1 MPLQTD
7 FAATSRVDSDVV
19 SRFARSCRALGLSV
33 HDRRRPPDLPAAR
46 SGFAELTRIAREQCD
61 AWTGLGAAG
70 GDTSRHASSKASGRT
85 VKTAWRVAASRSS
98 LATGDLTFSYET
110 GLYLQFRRDGPDDF
124 ALASAGHPLRR
135 PATTWPRTRS
145 WGSTHHP
152 PAALAR
158 GAVGPGGMYYR
169 PSAGRTWC
177 DCSPRWSTT
186 RRWTRRMRM
195 PCAVALGTALARLG
209 MFAPALSYL
218 EEPAG
223 PVDVAAVDGTLV
235 KALSLRAQGE
245 DLDGRRRA
253 RRALRRQP
261 RERRG
266 RDAIS
271 DTSFGIVPT
280 TAARIEAR
288 SDPWDPETEPTETDF
303 VDPGAKE
310 RKAHLLIEAEAEL
323 AEFIGLEEVKYQVA
337 RLKSSVA
344 MAIRRQDRGL
354 TVAHRTNHLV
364 FAGPPGTG
372 KTTIARVVAK
382 IYCGLGIL
390 KKETVREV
398 HRADLIGQH
407 IGETEAKTNGIIDS
421 ALDGVL
427 FLDEAYALVSTGAKN
442 DFGLVAIDTLLARM
456 ENDRDRLVVIVAGYR
471 KDLDAFLDTN
481 EGLRSR
487 FTRSIDFPSYSPHEL
502 VGDRD
507 ARWPRSETASS
518 SPPPSTIWSRC
529 SLSSPPQPLPMPTV
543 SQRRSLDIAGNG
555 RFVRNLVE
563 RSEEER
569 EYRLDHSDTEE
580 FTDDELMTI
589 TDDDVS
595 ELRHPVAAR
604 PRSDGAAMSD
614 PDNQD
619 RREFTSRT
627 PVNENPDRV
636 VYRRGFVTRHQ
647 VSGWRFI
654 MRRIASGVALHDT
667 RMLVDPLR
675 TQSAQFSSAPWCSSP
690 GCRLLRLLADPA
702 RRGGG

>member
-1 MPLQTD
+1 VPLSTD

-19 SRFARSCRALGLSV
+19 SRFATCCRALGLSV
-33 HDRRRPPDLPAAR
+33 HDRRRPPDLSAAR

-61 AWTGLGAAG
+61 AWTGLAAA
-70 GDTSRHASSKASGRT
+70 GDTSARVIEAVWRT
-85 VKTAWRVAASRSS
+85 VKSAGVLQREVD
-98 LATGDLTFSYET
+98 LADGDLVFGYDT
-110 GLYLQFRRDGPDDF
+110 GLYLQFAASTPDDF
-124 ALASAGHPLRR
+124 ALAYAVTLCDAGDYAVADKLVDPLIARR
-135 PATTWPRTRS
+135 PS
-145 WGSTHHP
+145 W
-152 PAALAR
+152 LEAR
-158 GAVGPGGMYYR
+158 WVRVAMYYR
-169 PSAGRTWC
+169 TE
-177 DCSPRWSTT
+177 RWSDVVRLLTPIVNDAKLDE
-186 RRWTRRMRM
+186 RYAH
-195 PCAVALGTALARLG
+195 AVRIALGTSLARLG

-218 EEPAG
+218 EDPSG
-223 PVDVAAVDGTLV
+223 PVAVAAVDGALAR
-235 KALSLRAQGE
+235 ALSLRAQGE
-245 DLDGRRRA
+245 DLDA
-253 RRALRRQP
+253 ADVLAELYAANP
-261 RERRG
+261 ENEEVEM
-266 RDAIS
+266 AIS
-271 DTSFGIVPT
+271 DTSYGIVPT

-288 SDPWDPETEPTETDF
+288 TDPWDPETEPSETDF

-344 MAIRRQDRGL
+344 MAIRRQERGL
-354 TVAHRTNHLV
+354 TVANRTNHLV

-456 ENDRDRLVVIVAGYR
+456 ENDRERLVVIVAGYR

-502 VGDRD
+502 VEIAMRMAEKRD
-507 ARWPRSETASS
+507 SVFEPAALQHMETLFGQLASVTT
-518 SPPPSTIWSRC
+518 PDANG
-529 SLSSPPQPLPMPTV
+529 V
-543 SQRRSLDIAGNG
+543 ERRNLDIAGNG

-569 EYRLDHSDTEE
+569 EFRLDHSQTDD
-580 FTDDELMTI
+580 FTDDQLMTI
-589 TDDDVS
+589 TDQDVTRSAVPLLRGLGLSVS
-595 ELRHPVAAR
+595 E
-604 PRSDGAAMSD
+604 
-614 PDNQD
+614 
-619 RREFTSRT
+619 
-627 PVNENPDRV
+627 
-636 VYRRGFVTRHQ
+636 
-647 VSGWRFI
+647 
-654 MRRIASGVALHDT
+654 
-667 RMLVDPLR
+667 
-675 TQSAQFSSAPWCSSP
+675 
-690 GCRLLRLLADPA
+690 
-702 RRGGG
+702 

>member
-1 MPLQTD
+1 MPLPTD

-19 SRFARSCRALGLSV
+19 SRFATCCRALGLSV
-33 HDRRRPPDLPAAR
+33 HDRRRPPDLSAAR
-46 SGFAELTRIAREQCD
+46 AGFAELTRIAREQCD
-61 AWTGLGAAG
+61 AWTGLAAA
-70 GDTSRHASSKASGRT
+70 GDTSARVIEAVWQT
-85 VKTAWRVAASRSS
+85 VTSAGVLQREVD
-98 LATGDLTFSYET
+98 LADGDLVFDYDT
-110 GLYLQFRRDGPDDF
+110 GLYLQFAASTPDDF
-124 ALASAGHPLRR
+124 QLAYAVTLCDSGEYAAADNLVGPLIERR
-135 PATTWPRTRS
+135 PS
-145 WGSTHHP
+145 W
-152 PAALAR
+152 LEAR
-158 GAVGPGGMYYR
+158 WVRVAMYYR
-169 PSAGRTWC
+169 TE
-177 DCSPRWSTT
+177 RWSDVVRLLT
-186 RRWTRRMRM
+186 
-195 PCAVALGTALARLG
+195 PIVNDSKLDEKYAHAVRIALGTALARLG

-218 EEPAG
+218 EDPAG
-223 PVDVAAVDGTLV
+223 PVDVAAVDGALA

-245 DLDGRRRA
+245 DLDA
-253 RRALRRQP
+253 ADVLAELYAANP
-261 RERRG
+261 EN
-266 RDAIS
+266 DEVETAIS
-271 DTSFGIVPT
+271 DTSYGIVPT

-288 SDPWDPETEPTETDF
+288 SDPWDPDTEPTETDF

-344 MAIRRQDRGL
+344 MAIRRQERGL
-354 TVAHRTNHLV
+354 TVANRANHLV

-456 ENDRDRLVVIVAGYR
+456 ENDRERLVVIVAGYR

-502 VGDRD
+502 VEIAMRMAEKRD
-507 ARWPRSETASS
+507 SVFEQAALEHMESLFGQLASA
-518 SPPPSTIWSRC
+518 ST
-529 SLSSPPQPLPMPTV
+529 PDANGV
-543 SQRRSLDIAGNG
+543 ERRNLDIAGNG

-569 EYRLDHSDTEE
+569 EFRLDHLPPTGGSTAEAHV

-589 TDDDVS
+589 SDQDVTRSAIPLLRGLGLAVS
-595 ELRHPVAAR
+595 E
-604 PRSDGAAMSD
+604 
-614 PDNQD
+614 
-619 RREFTSRT
+619 
-627 PVNENPDRV
+627 
-636 VYRRGFVTRHQ
+636 
-647 VSGWRFI
+647 
-654 MRRIASGVALHDT
+654 
-667 RMLVDPLR
+667 
-675 TQSAQFSSAPWCSSP
+675 
-690 GCRLLRLLADPA
+690 
-702 RRGGG
+702 